1 MQLVYTPCCQCVCI
15 AGHSGHVSQVY
26 SNHFLECGKPN
37 RTTTTTKKRK
47 RKGGWNVKGEQT
59 KKMSVMRFWCSSY
72 ELNGCW
78 MASSCRMSIKI
89 FFSFFFFRL
98 IRDALRYVTWS
109 RSNTRNLSGRWSFS
123 MRQKNTKQENP
134 IFFFFFT
141 GIAYL
146 KRLARYRRWLHS
158 NLLVLVLCSFC
169 FPPTPYF
176 KIFLF
181 RQENSKQT
189 TKINNKIRQRLNVK
203 RQEEM
208 P

>member
-134 IFFFFFT
+134 IFFFFLRELR
-141 GIAYL
+141 IL
-146 KRLARYRRWLHS
+146 KD
-158 NLLVLVLCSFC
+158 LLVIVDDCIPICLFWYFVRFVSPPPRILKSF
-169 FPPTPYF
+169 YF
-176 KIFLF
+176 VKKI
-181 RQENSKQT
+181 QN
-189 TKINNKIRQRLNVK
+189 K
-203 RQEEM
+203 RQK
-208 P
+208 